1 MQNDPLP
8 QEADLRKLA
17 QRGAV
22 FKANVSAASL
32 PRFEAVVVDGKGSVA
47 VDLELGIDEQRIRFL
62 QGTITCE
69 TSVICQRCMEPMP
82 LSIHADVHLGI
93 VWDEIEAQ
101 QLPKAIDPLVLTE
114 DELVNLNELV
124 EEELLLNMP
133 FVSYHEVDECSAAQ
147 SFTTGTAEQEPV
159 VAEKVSPFSVLE
171 SLKSTDK

>member
-17 QRGAV
+17 QRGAI
-22 FKANVSAASL
+22 FKANISVASL
-32 PRFEAVVVDGKGSVA
+32 PRLEAVVVDGTGRVA
-47 VDLELGIDEQRIRFL
+47 VDLELGIDEQRVRFL
-62 QGTITCE
+62 KGTVACE
-69 TSVICQRCMEPMP
+69 TSVICQRCVGPMP
-82 LSIHADVHLGI
+82 LSIDAEVHLGI

-101 QLPKAIDPLVLTE
+101 QLPKDIDPLVLAE
-114 DELVNLNELV
+114 DESVDLNELV

-147 SFTTGTAEQEPV
+147 SFTTASADQEPV

-171 SLKSTDK
+171 SLKNTDK